1 MSIKFPKVESSQ
13 HESDLAAGRDWTTK
27 EERWARMKI
36 DFSVLPLLTFGMI
49 MFQLDRM
56 NVASALTGGFAND
69 IGVTQNT
76 INLGNQL
83 MFLGIIVLEIPSNM
97 LLQKIGPSKWIPAQ
111 VFVFG
116 LIASLQTLLRSRA
129 GFLATRMLLG
139 LAEAGYIPGSIYT
152 LSTWY
157 TPQELGRRT
166 AILFFGMFGGNAIS
180 PLVGAGILRLH
191 GRGGLQGW
199 QYIFLI
205 EGIATIVVSL
215 LLLLVLPTS
224 PQRPK
229 PLFLNGLVRFSQ
241 RDQLILT
248 ARRGLEFK
256 PSLNENART
265 GIPLS
270 TVRRTVLDYRRWPHF
285 LATACVFST
294 WSPLTTYTPSII
306 MSLGFDRVPANAL
319 SAIGASMT
327 LPLVFLFALISD
339 RTKRRG
345 LTVITATA
353 CYLVVLVVA
362 RCVLP
367 HAPEWS
373 RFGMWTVVNAFAV
386 CYHPVHNVWVQLNC
400 QDQAERSIAISMW
413 VMSAISGLLAGTQIF
428 RADDSPTYLTGLVI
442 MIALVSSGLALAVLQ
457 EVIYLVLN
465 SRRRDAGK
473 ITMYTP

>member
-1 MSIKFPKVESSQ
+1 MSIEFPKESIH
-13 HESDLAAGRDWTTK
+13 HESDLVASPDWTPE
-27 EERWARMKI
+27 EERRARMKI

-56 NVASALTGGFAND
+56 NVASALTGGFAKD

-97 LLQKIGPSKWIPAQ
+97 LLQKVGPSKWIPAQ

-116 LIASLQTLLRSRA
+116 LIATLQVLLRNRA
-129 GFLATRMLLG
+129 GFLTTRMLLG

-152 LSTWY
+152 LSTWF
-157 TPQELGRRT
+157 TPQELGRRV
-166 AILFFGMFGGNAIS
+166 AVLFFGMFGGNAIS

-191 GRGGLQGW
+191 GKSALAGW

-205 EGIATIVVSL
+205 EGIATMMVAL
-215 LLLLVLPTS
+215 LLLVVLPTS

-229 PLFLNGLVRFSQ
+229 PLFFSGLIRFSD
-241 RDQLILT
+241 RDQYILT
-248 ARRGLEFK
+248 ARLGLENT
-256 PSLNENART
+256 PSSTNTRP

-270 TVRRTVLDYRRWPHF
+270 TVRKTILNYHRWPHF
-285 LATACVFST
+285 ISTACVFST

-306 MSLGFDRVPANAL
+306 MSLGFTRVQANAL
-319 SAIGASMT
+319 SAIGAALT
-327 LPLVFLFALISD
+327 LPIVFLFAWLSD
-339 RTKRRG
+339 RTKKRG
-345 LTVITATA
+345 LTVISAII
-353 CYLVVLVVA
+353 CYLIVLVIA

-367 HAPEWS
+367 DAPKWS

-400 QDQAERSIAISMW
+400 EDLAERSIGISMW

-442 MIALVSSGLALAVLQ
+442 MIALVASGLVLAVFQ
-457 EVIYLVLN
+457 ELVYLGLN
-465 SRRRDAGK
+465 SRRQRVGEK
-473 ITMYTP
+473 GIYVP